1 MNQLIAGG
9 AAFVLVLVLW
19 GLGRRPSKTIL
30 RSTDAGMVAAINRAQ
45 LGRVDSG
52 LDNGAPSPE
61 PIADAA
67 DVQQVWQRPSSEA
80 QAIALR
86 KRLRDS
92 FNQGHPDER
101 LRAIQIACEWGHRST
116 VPLLR
121 RGLRDVDARIVQ
133 LSAAAI
139 EPHRGAP
146 APAPAQS
153 VRPPRN
159 VARMR

>member
-9 AAFVLVLVLW
+9 AAFVLVLILW

-30 RSTDAGMVAAINRAQ
+30 SSTDAGMIAAINRAQ
-45 LGRVDSG
+45 LGLVDDG
-52 LDNGAPSPE
+52 LDNGSPSPE
-61 PIADAA
+61 PIGDAA
-67 DVQQVWQRPSSEA
+67 NAQPLWERPCSEA

-86 KRLRDS
+86 NRLTHM

-101 LRAIQIACEWGHRST
+101 LEAIQIASEWGHRST
-116 VPLLR
+116 VSLLR
-121 RGLRDVDARIVQ
+121 RGLRDVDTRIVQ
-133 LSAAAI
+133 ISAAAI
-139 EPHRGAP
+139 EPHRGGHHP
-146 APAPAQS
+146 ASAQP

>member
-19 GLGRRPSKTIL
+19 GFGRRPSKTIL
-30 RSTDAGMVAAINRAQ
+30 SSTDAGMVAAINRAQ
-45 LGRVDSG
+45 LGLVDGGSEDG
-52 LDNGAPSPE
+52 SPASE
-61 PIADAA
+61 PIGSDAGA
-67 DVQQVWQRPSSEA
+67 EPLWQRPCSEA
-80 QAIALR
+80 QAMALR
-86 KRLRDS
+86 KQLLHA
-92 FNQGHPDER
+92 FNHGHPDER

-139 EPHRGAP
+139 EPHRGGP

>member
-30 RSTDAGMVAAINRAQ
+30 SSTDAGMVAAINRAQ
-45 LGRVDSG
+45 LGLVDSG
-52 LDNGAPSPE
+52 LDKGAPSPE

-101 LRAIQIACEWGHRST
+101 LEAIQIAFEWGHRSS

-121 RGLRDVDARIVQ
+121 RGLRDADARIVQ
-133 LSAAAI
+133 LSAVAI
-139 EPHRGAP
+139 ERHRAGHSP
-146 APAPAQS
+146 AAAQP

>member
-1 MNQLIAGG
+1 MNQLIACS

-30 RSTDAGMVAAINRAQ
+30 SSTDAGMVAAINRAQ
-45 LGRVDSG
+45 LGLVDGG
-52 LDNGAPSPE
+52 LDNGVPSPE
-61 PIADAA
+61 PIGDATN
-67 DVQQVWQRPSSEA
+67 VQQVWQRPSSEA

-101 LRAIQIACEWGHRST
+101 LEAIQIAFEWGHRST
-116 VPLLR
+116 MSLLR
-121 RGLRDVDARIVQ
+121 RGLRDADARIVQ

-139 EPHRGAP
+139 ERHRGGP

>member
-1 MNQLIAGG
+1 MTQLIAGG

-19 GLGRRPSKTIL
+19 GLGRRPSKSIL
-30 RSTDAGMVAAINRAQ
+30 KSTDAGMVAAINRAQ
-45 LGRVDSG
+45 LGLVDTG
-52 LDNGAPSPE
+52 LDNGSPSPE
-61 PIADAA
+61 LIEDSAN
-67 DVQQVWQRPSSEA
+67 VQQLWQKPSSEA
-80 QAIALR
+80 QAVALR
-86 KRLRDS
+86 KRLLHS

-101 LRAIQIACEWGHRST
+101 LEAIQIAFEWGHRST
-116 VPLLR
+116 MSLLR
-121 RGLRDVDARIVQ
+121 RGLRDADARIVQ

-139 EPHRGAP
+139 ERHRGGP